1 MRVIRTVVADDDA
14 AFRAAV
20 VDVLEADPR
29 FRVTEAVASG
39 EGIGNLVLRTRADV
53 VLLDIRMPEGG
64 AVAARSI
71 HDAAVAAGMQPPAV
85 VAVSAQASAHMVVSM
100 LREGAVGYLVKGRLG
115 SDLPDL
121 IARCAMGEVVLAVPT
136 AAEALKAAFDAE
148 TRPV

>member
-39 EGIGNLVLRTRADV
+39 EDIGGIVVRARADV
-53 VLLDIRMPEGG
+53 VLLDVRMREGG
-64 AVAARSI
+64 AVAAHAI
-71 HDAAVAAGMQPPAV
+71 HAAAAANGLRVPAV
-85 VAVSAQASAHMVVSM
+85 VAVSAQAAPHVVVEM

-121 IARCAMGEVVLAVPT
+121 LVRCASGEVVLAVPT
-136 AAEALKAAFDAE
+136 AAEALRQLFEVK
-148 TRPV
+148 V